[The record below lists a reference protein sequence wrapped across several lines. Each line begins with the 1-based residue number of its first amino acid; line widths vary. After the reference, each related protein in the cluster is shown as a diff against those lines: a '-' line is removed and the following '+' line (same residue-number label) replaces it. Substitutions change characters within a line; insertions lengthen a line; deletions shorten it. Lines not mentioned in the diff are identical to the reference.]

1 MYGCHGVIGKISP
14 EYVSLDGHL
23 YWINCSADQSS
34 VPESIVIFSII
45 TREINILPIPVQ
57 FRSHCHKILSY
68 QEKVCFISYPGS
80 VDNCRVSM
88 WSIERRR
95 NDSFSWKGRLKLQ
108 GVKIYDH
115 PRLFIDKD
123 LITLTDESIHTG
135 RPSNE
140 IRIKDQ
146 IPHSVTHSKK
156 IILLVDDLLLKYN
169 QFPVH
174 LICAKHCASLKTILF
189 QGCTARE
196 SIVTEIK
203 NSSQIQR
210 KSTRNRDTSRRID
223 VTTQHATLSG
233 EHLGKTSSHIQP
245 GTVEED
251 NSICDDHDETHEDH
265 AEEPHN
271 LPPDTMLQNERE
283 GYLDMGDPDF
293 ECEHCGARFW
303 YDERIDRHYNSRNP
317 KFTLCCRRG
326 QVQLPRLQQP
336 PEILD
341 ELFFGSDAKAIH
353 FQNNTRTY
361 NSMFAFTSF
370 GGKIDRSVNNNSR
383 GPPTFILHGQ
393 NYHLMGSL
401 LPQEGASAKFAQ
413 LYIYDTQNEIKNWTS
428 VVSSDKDADKWNVHI
443 VSDIIQMLD
452 THNVLTKSFRLMR
465 DVLTNNPQ
473 TNVRLKLI
481 GKRGRDGR
489 TYNLPSVD
497 EVAGLV
503 VGDFDPHTQGRDII
517 VETKSGELKRISELH
532 PSYLG
537 LQYPLLF
544 PYGEDGWREKI
555 SLNIVNTN
563 PNNESSYVSMRD
575 FFAFRIQH
583 RNLREGVLI
592 YSRRLFQQFIVDA
605 YSMIEASRLKYVYSK
620 QKEFRAEI
628 YKGLKDAILN
638 GETEA
643 SNIGKRIIL
652 PATFTGGPRYMIQ
665 NYQDAMAIC
674 RSIGYPDLFITF
686 TCNPQWEEI
695 KRYCKETNLKPEDRP
710 DVICRLFKAKL
721 EKLIK
726 DIHKNR
732 IFGVSKAVIYTIEFQ
747 KRGLPHAHILL
758 FLAAEYKYPSPEDI
772 DKIISAEIPDPLHDP
787 NYYEAVKHFMVHGP
801 CGLAKKNS
809 PCMENG
815 IELDNR
821 YVVPHNRF
829 LLLKYGAHINVEWCN
844 QSRSIKYLFK
854 YINKGNDRVTASF
867 YSNSAVDRPNFIVD
881 EIKMFH
887 DCRYISPC
895 ESAWRIFAYD
905 IHYRKPSVERLS
917 FHLPDEQTV
926 LFEDNDTL
934 QTTVNRATI
943 KESMFIAW
951 FKANATYESARLLT
965 YNEFPTHFVWK
976 RSIRTWEPRKSAQV
990 IGRLFFVPPSSGEL
1004 YYLRMLLNIVRG
1016 PTSYEDVK
1024 TYNGVI
1030 YSSFRDACYARG
1042 LLDDDQEY
1050 VDAIEEASHWGSGH
1064 YVRKL
1069 FATLLWSN
1077 TMVRPEAVWEK
1088 SFGLLSDGILHDHIT
1103 MFNSPDLTLSES
1115 ELLQLTLIE
1124 IEQILNSNGK
1134 TLRDFPTM
1142 PYPNMENINLQRR
1155 GIMQNKLILDELSY
1169 DRVFLAE
1176 QHSQYLA
1183 QMTSEQKTVYDKIIA
1198 AVNSNSGGVFF
1209 LYGYGGT
1216 GKTFIWKTLSAAI
1229 RSKGEIVLIVAS
1241 SGIASL
1247 LLPGGRTAHSR
1258 FAIPLTPDEYST
1270 CNIKQGSPL
1279 AELISETKLII
1290 WDEAP
1295 MMNKFCFEALDRTMR
1310 DLLRST
1316 NDSSLSL
1323 PFGGKTVVFGGD
1335 FRQIL
1340 PVITKGSRQDIVNAS
1355 INSSYLWHECQI
1367 LSLTQNM
1374 RLRTST
1380 GIHNSEELKSF
1391 ATWIL
1396 NVGDGRL
1403 GQLEDGCGLVDIP
1416 QELLLTDFNDPI
1428 QAIVEAIYTD
1438 YLKDYSNIQ
1447 HLQGRAILAPTISV
1461 VEEVNDYM
1469 LSLNNNEM
1477 KRYLSSDSP
1486 CFKEGDNDTL
1496 ASIHTPEF
1504 LASIKS
1510 PGLPNHEL
1518 CFKEGCPVMLIRNI
1532 DHSAGLCNGT
1542 RLVITRLGNKVIE
1555 AKVLSG
1561 SNIGEKVF
1569 IPRMTLTPSDGKLP
1583 FKFQRRQFPLMLSYA
1598 ITINKSQGQS
1608 LNHVGLL
1615 LKQPVFTHGQLY
1627 VAVSRV
1633 TNKDGLKIIISHDQ
1647 SNNSTSTYN
1656 VVYQE
1661 VFRNI

>member
-1 MYGCHGVIGKISP
+1 MSTNLVRGWNVSLTCPPYVDRLDPDYVFLDGVI
-14 EYVSLDGHL
+14 YWVSCLLHEEDVDPPCIVSFSVVTFTFHKYSL
-23 YWINCSADQSS
+23 PTEAHAHCLNLLIRNDKLCLATNNHDDQSYS
-34 VPESIVIFSII
+34 STIWQADAINDDIIWSKLYTFNGIGVPY
-45 TREINILPIPVQ
+45 IPA
-57 FRSHCHKILSY
+57 
-68 QEKVCFISYPGS
+68 
-80 VDNCRVSM
+80 
-88 WSIERRR
+88 
-95 NDSFSWKGRLKLQ
+95 
-108 GVKIYDH
+108 
-115 PRLFIDKD
+115 LF
-123 LITLTDESIHTG
+123 
-135 RPSNE
+135 
-140 IRIKDQ
+140 
-146 IPHSVTHSKK
+146 
-156 IILLVDDLLLKYN
+156 VDDNLLHIMER
-169 QFPVH
+169 H
-174 LICAKHCASLKTILF
+174 LPML
-189 QGCTARE
+189 
-196 SIVTEIK
+196 
-203 NSSQIQR
+203 
-210 KSTRNRDTSRRID
+210 DMD
-223 VTTQHATLSG
+223 
-233 EHLGKTSSHIQP
+233 

-413 LYIYDTQNEIKNWTS
+413 LYIYDTQNEIKNRTS

-809 PCMENG
+809 PCMENGQCIRHFPKKFVDFTTIDQNGYPIYRRRDDNRTIEVSG

-1229 RSKGEIVLIVAS
+1229 RSKGEIVLTVAS

>member
-1 MYGCHGVIGKISP
+1 MHGCHGVIGKISP

-196 SIVTEIK
+196 SIVTEIN

-293 ECEHCGARFW
+293 ECEHCGARF
-303 YDERIDRHYNSRNP
+303 
-317 KFTLCCRRG
+317 C
-326 QVQLPRLQQP
+326 
-336 PEILD
+336 
-341 ELFFGSDAKAIH
+341 
-353 FQNNTRTY
+353 
-361 NSMFAFTSF
+361 
-370 GGKIDRSVNNNSR
+370 
-383 GPPTFILHGQ
+383 
-393 NYHLMGSL
+393 
-401 LPQEGASAKFAQ
+401 
-413 LYIYDTQNEIKNWTS
+413 
-428 VVSSDKDADKWNVHI
+428 SDKDADKWNVHI

-473 TNVRLKLI
+473 TNMRLKLI

-503 VGDFDPHTQGRDII
+503 VRDFDPHTQGRDII

-638 GETEA
+638 GKTEA

-815 IELDNR
+815 QCIRHFPKKFVDFTTIDQNGYPIYRRRDDNRTIEVSGIELDNR

-881 EIKMFH
+881 EIKMFYY
-887 DCRYISPC
+887 CRYISPC

-934 QTTVNRATI
+934 QTTVNRAII

-1142 PYPNMENINLQRR
+1142 PYPNMENIHLQRR

-1198 AVNSNSGGVFF
+1198 VVNSNSGGVFF

-1229 RSKGEIVLIVAS
+1229 RSKGEIVLTVAS

-1504 LASIKS
+1504 LAT
-1510 PGLPNHEL
+1510 
-1518 CFKEGCPVMLIRNI
+1518 
-1532 DHSAGLCNGT
+1532 GLCNGT

-1561 SNIGEKVF
+1561 SNIGEKCLLRVLKKENSILLTASSVF
-1569 IPRMTLTPSDGKLP
+1569 LPIHPMMVSVIHTRLIELTRQPEAPDRAVAQWHLWKSVVAEWCAALEEEMI
-1583 FKFQRRQFPLMLSYA
+1583 RRS
-1598 ITINKSQGQS
+1598 
-1608 LNHVGLL
+1608 
-1615 LKQPVFTHGQLY
+1615 
-1627 VAVSRV
+1627 
-1633 TNKDGLKIIISHDQ
+1633 
-1647 SNNSTSTYN
+1647 
-1656 VVYQE
+1656 
-1661 VFRNI
+1661 